1 MAAAQTE
8 APNAPETASSR
19 RCLGEVVPA
28 SDASPASQAQALG
41 KVFALSRCSS
51 VTRCSRCGFCTEVVY
66 RALQAVRWLG
76 GSRVSHGSRPL
87 RAWHGGSRMPEQV
100 AWGWAA
106 GTLEARRQ
114 RGRVS
119 ARGKIHGPLGRQ
131 VGKRR
136 DLSPPGVGG
145 GTGKVRAL
153 SRGPGGADPL
163 PTPAAKSGVPGS
175 LYLLRRGQAVTGG
188 LAGPAG
194 GPRSPPRP
202 MSKPRGAAP
211 AAQPSPCP
219 PRLARAKGWP
229 RRRARV
235 MARAAFTLAAGPA
248 AGERG

>member
-1 MAAAQTE
+1 MGSGDPRGPQAEGKGQCEGKNTWTTPEASGQT
-8 APNAPETASSR
+8 
-19 RCLGEVVPA
+19 
-28 SDASPASQAQALG
+28 Q
-41 KVFALSRCSS
+41 
-51 VTRCSRCGFCTEVVY
+51 
-66 RALQAVRWLG
+66 
-76 GSRVSHGSRPL
+76 
-87 RAWHGGSRMPEQV
+87 
-100 AWGWAA
+100 
-106 GTLEARRQ
+106 
-114 RGRVS
+114 
-119 ARGKIHGPLGRQ
+119 GPLTAGGR
-131 VGKRR
+131 
-136 DLSPPGVGG
+136 G

>member
-100 AWGWAA
+100 AWGLAA

-119 ARGKIHGPLGRQ
+119 ARGKIHGSLRRQ

-145 GTGKVRAL
+145 APERCGPSHGAREVLTL
-153 SRGPGGADPL
+153 SRRPRQRAGSPAPCTSSGGA
-163 PTPAAKSGVPGS
+163 K
-175 LYLLRRGQAVTGG
+175 R
-188 LAGPAG
+188 
-194 GPRSPPRP
+194 
-202 MSKPRGAAP
+202 
-211 AAQPSPCP
+211 
-219 PRLARAKGWP
+219 
-229 RRRARV
+229 
-235 MARAAFTLAAGPA
+235 
-248 AGERG
+248 